1 MSDPAN
7 ADKILATLAERAAKR
22 RSTIPLSK
30 KPAPI
35 KESVEIEHEHLNE
48 EQEEV
53 YTKQSVPDKVKENYE
68 ETNIN
73 EEDIQEVDYN
83 EDYSDLEEEED
94 LEENEEEYIEPSR
107 ERRPHRMEKITKVNK
122 KKHLNSSSRRSNN
135 LNSNVNNRYYNKPLN
150 RRSMYSPEN
159 CSSFEEQIDVVGNL
173 LYEKLSAYQGVPAL
187 RLTQDWIDCIVDD
200 NDSIYDDVYDK
211 LISLNKEQ
219 LLGYIRILVSALK

>member
-22 RSTIPLSK
+22 RSTTPSITK
-30 KPAPI
+30 KVAPI
-35 KESVEIEHEHLNE
+35 RESSALEDSETDIQ
-48 EQEEV
+48 EQEIIHEEKV
-53 YTKQSVPDKVKENYE
+53 QQSKAKDTFE
-68 ETNIN
+68 EDDNVV
-73 EEDIQEVDYN
+73 EDIQEEYDKDEEYLDEDEDVN
-83 EDYSDLEEEED
+83 ED
-94 LEENEEEYIEPSR
+94 EEYIEPLR
-107 ERRPHRMEKITKVNK
+107 ERPHRMERIVKANK
-122 KKHLNSSSRRSNN
+122 KRSMTPPPRKSSNLNSS
-135 LNSNVNNRYYNKPLN
+135 NRYYNKPLN
-150 RRSMYSPEN
+150 RKGMYSPEN
-159 CSSFEEQIDVVGNL
+159 CSSFEEQVDVVGNL